1 MEWYLILLIVVF
13 VVPIVFLPAA
23 FIWYLNISGLYRVL
37 RARRERA
44 SRRATAGAFSEA
56 AASESAPGGFLSK
69 VVGEAIAHGGESAR
83 SRDQSSAPLKS
94 N

>member
-1 MEWYLILLIVVF
+1 MEWYLILVIVVF

-44 SRRATAGAFSEA
+44 SRRARVAAFGEATASG
-56 AASESAPGGFLSK
+56 SAPG
-69 VVGEAIAHGGESAR
+69 ESA
-83 SRDQSSAPLKS
+83 
-94 N
+94 